1 MEPLSIVV
9 PVLEEA
15 GGIVPLLE
23 RLAPFRSRGV
33 EVLVADGG
41 SVDGTPE
48 LAAPLAD
55 RVVRARPG
63 RARQMNAGARAAR
76 GGVLLFL
83 HADTV
88 LPAEADRLVLDGLA
102 ATGRAWGRFDVR
114 LSGTAPALRMVETL
128 MNLRSRWTGIATG
141 DQAIFVRRDVFEQ
154 VGGYPDMPLMED
166 VALSAALRRVSPP
179 LCLRE
184 RVVTSSRRWETRG
197 IARTIVEMWRLRAA
211 FALGAS
217 PWRLARAYYPHLF
230 DRLAAE
236 RVLVFAKEPVPGR
249 VKTRLAPPLSPE
261 EAAALH
267 AGLVLDTVERMLPPW
282 PDGAPRVELH
292 VAGDVGHPLF
302 AAIAERGV
310 DLLPQRGA
318 DLGERMA
325 AALDRA
331 LGKVERAVLVGTDCP
346 ALSADHV
353 ARALARLAGGA
364 DVVLVPATDGGY
376 VLVGARREARDPL
389 PGIFAG
395 VPWGTDRV
403 LEATRERCDA
413 RGLALAELEPLPDL
427 DRPEDL
433 AALEEERRAALLARG
448 RPFVRDA

>member
-1 MEPLSIVV
+1 MERLSIVV
-9 PVLEEA
+9 PVLDEA
-15 GGIVPLLE
+15 GGIVSLLE
-23 RLAPFRSRGV
+23 RLGPLRARGA
-33 EVLVADGG
+33 EVIVADGG
-41 SVDGTPE
+41 SEDGTPD

-55 RVVRARPG
+55 RVIRARPG

-76 GGVLLFL
+76 GDILLFL
-83 HADTV
+83 HADTA
-88 LPAEADRLVLDGLA
+88 LPRDADRLVVEGLA
-102 ATGRAWGRFDVR
+102 RSGRAWGRFDVR
-114 LSGTAPALRMVETL
+114 LSGSAPALRMVETL

-141 DQAIFVRRDVFEQ
+141 DQAIFVRRETFAR
-154 VGGYPDMPLMED
+154 VGGYPDIPLMED

-179 LCLRE
+179 LCLGQ

-217 PWRLARAYYPHLF
+217 PWKLARAYYPHLV

-249 VKTRLAPPLSPE
+249 VKTRLVPPLSPV

-267 AGLVLDTVERMLPPW
+267 AGLVLDTVARFLPGW

-292 VAGDVGHPLF
+292 VAGNLSHPLF
-302 AAIAERGV
+302 TELAGPDVSI
-310 DLLPQRGA
+310 LPQRGA

-325 AALDRA
+325 TALDRA
-331 LGKVERAVLVGTDCP
+331 LATTNRAVLVGTDCP

-353 ARALARLAGGA
+353 ARALEALAGAA

-376 VLVGARREARDPL
+376 VLVGARREARERL

-395 VPWGTDRV
+395 VPWGTERV
-403 LEATRERCDA
+403 LEATRERCGA
-413 RGLALAELEPLPDL
+413 CGLTLEELEPLPDL

-433 AALEEERRAALLARG
+433 AALGEDLRAALLARG
-448 RPFVRDA
+448 RAFVRGT